1 MELIQNNPYRI
12 AGIFA
17 GATES
22 ELQRQKSKITKY
34 ASIGKEISSELDFS
48 FLNKLDRNENEIKR
62 AFSSIEQNQDKVRNA
77 LFWFINASPFDNT
90 AIEYLKNGDNEK
102 AVEIWEK
109 VTKDKDV
116 NSKNCSCFNNL
127 GTLKLLGNSFD
138 EIKEG
143 IEAKVQLVESNSFV
157 HFINIVADETY
168 SVNNQKQIEILID
181 DILSQF
187 KNKFSQSDLIN
198 LFDNC
203 NGSTQNYLLKK
214 FTEEPIFKIE
224 NQIESTKIKRKEKKK
239 NAYEYGLNL
248 FVNCKDDLA
257 SLKKI
262 LGVSDLKYKM
272 LADNLAKEILQCGI
286 DYFKEWENTKDPTEE
301 GLKLLK
307 YAKSVA
313 ISTQVL
319 ERIDSNIE
327 GMEEFKDKEINQAV
341 ALLQSIKDAYE
352 TNETNIRQ
360 QVKRL
365 EETDVQIKLGFK
377 TINHSAVEDNIKNS
391 IDWIKVNDLLREV
404 LTDKNLTKIKES
416 NKAEAKNEFWELL
429 NWIEDYSQKSSTVS
443 AIIEKYKNIPPKLYF
458 EVVSAEVTNT
468 DNKPFYIEYIR
479 YVGILLKVKS
489 TGNQKITFYK
499 KYINPEG
506 KYSHSSKSSPE
517 GYTTSEI
524 ITITP
529 QTKEID
535 LGGWGNGK
543 ECTYQVGEHKIE
555 IYVEHYKV
563 YTKTFMVDWSPS
575 KKAELLKNIALLENE
590 LREVLAFKWFRA
602 SDTKQ
607 REVKELQDKINRERN
622 ILMNK

>member
-17 GATES
+17 GAPES
-22 ELQRQKSKITKY
+22 ELQRQKSKLTKY

-62 AFSSIEQNQDKVRNA
+62 AFSSIEQNHGKVRNA
-77 LFWFINASPFDNT
+77 LFWFINESPFDNT
-90 AIEYLKNGDNEK
+90 AIEYLKNGDYEK

-181 DILSQF
+181 DILSNF

-203 NGSTQNYLLKK
+203 NGSTQSYLLKK

-224 NQIESTKIKRKEKKK
+224 NQIGRTKSKRKEKKK

-262 LGVSDLKYKM
+262 LGISDLKYKM

-286 DYFKEWENTKDPTEE
+286 DYFKECENTKDPTEE

-307 YAKSVA
+307 YAKSIA
-313 ISTQVL
+313 ISNQVL

-327 GMEEFKDKEINQAV
+327 GMEEFKDKEINQAI
-341 ALLQSIKDAYE
+341 ALLKSVKDAYE
-352 TNETNIRQ
+352 TNETHIRQ

-365 EETDVQIKLGFK
+365 EETDVQIKWGFK

-391 IDWIKVNDLLREV
+391 IDWSKVNDLLREV

-458 EVVSAEVTNT
+458 EN
-468 DNKPFYIEYIR
+468 
-479 YVGILLKVKS
+479 
-489 TGNQKITFYK
+489 
-499 KYINPEG
+499 
-506 KYSHSSKSSPE
+506 
-517 GYTTSEI
+517 
-524 ITITP
+524 
-529 QTKEID
+529 
-535 LGGWGNGK
+535 
-543 ECTYQVGEHKIE
+543 
-555 IYVEHYKV
+555 
-563 YTKTFMVDWSPS
+563 
-575 KKAELLKNIALLENE
+575 
-590 LREVLAFKWFRA
+590 
-602 SDTKQ
+602 
-607 REVKELQDKINRERN
+607 
-622 ILMNK
+622 